1 MNKSERKLLLSIP
14 GQIKVLEEQLKELEM
29 SMSIDYS
36 SPLVDGGDEKNKLE
50 QIVLKREELR
60 NEIQEKVYELLE
72 LRLKAFKEIEKLPS
86 PYMDIMFD
94 RYINCKKW
102 EDVARDQ
109 NYDYRHVIRLHGE
122 SLKLINNS

>member
-1 MNKSERKLLLSIP
+1 MNKQERKLLLSIP

-29 SMSIDYS
+29 STSIDYS
-36 SPLVDGGDEKNKLE
+36 NPLVDGGEEKNKLE

-72 LRLKAFKEIEKLPS
+72 LRLKVFKEIEKLPS

-109 NYDYRHVIRLHGE
+109 NYELRYI
-122 SLKLINNS
+122 LKLHKKAISYLL

>member
-1 MNKSERKLLLSIP
+1 MNKQERKLLLSIP
-14 GQIKVLEEQLKELEM
+14 GQIKVLEEQLKELDM
-29 SMSIDYS
+29 STSIDYS
-36 SPLVDGGDEKNKLE
+36 NPLVDGGEEKNKLE

-60 NEIQEKVYELLE
+60 NEIQEKVYELLD
-72 LRLKAFKEIEKLPS
+72 LRLKVFKEIEKLPS

-109 NYDYRHVIRLHGE
+109 HYDYRHVIKLHKE
-122 SLKLINNS
+122 ALELLINQ

>member
-1 MNKSERKLLLSIP
+1 MNKEERKLLLSIP
-14 GQIKVLEEQLKELEM
+14 GQIKVLEEQLKELDM
-29 SMSIDYS
+29 STSIDYS
-36 SPLVDGGDEKNKLE
+36 NPLVDGGEEKNKLE

-72 LRLKAFKEIEKLPS
+72 LRLKAFKEIEKLSS

-109 NYDYRHVIRLHGE
+109 HYDLRYI
-122 SLKLINNS
+122 LKLHSEALKMIR